1 MNIVVL
7 GAGESGVG
15 AALLAKY
22 TNESVF
28 VSEYGSIKDAY
39 KTELNNSCIHYEEGG
54 HSEDKVLS
62 ADVIIKSP
70 GIPESA
76 PIIQKIRANNIELI
90 SEIEFAYRH
99 CNGKIIGITGSNG
112 KTTTTLLTHH
122 ILNENNKK
130 VTLCGNIGKSFS
142 RVLSEGIEYE
152 YYVVEISSFQLD
164 DCIGFRPDITLL
176 LNITPDHLDRY
187 GDSIKEYAKSK
198 YKIAANQN
206 AEDVFIYNDD
216 DLLTTE
222 FLNSK
227 ELTQSLIPVKSKH
240 IKQPL
245 LMSNGDTI
253 DITKLKLKGEHN
265 AFNASCASEVGLQLG
280 LTSAQIEAAMLSF
293 TNAEH
298 RLEKVAQINEILFVN
313 DSKATNVD
321 SVLYALD
328 AYDQKLV
335 WIAGGKDKGNDYS
348 ELMSLVQEKVHT
360 LICLGVDNSK
370 LLEAFTP
377 VIKNVE
383 ETQDVNQAVEIAN
396 TYANAGDVVL
406 LSPACASFDLFNN
419 YEHRGELFKKAVFS
433 LIK

>member
-7 GAGESGVG
+7 GAGESGIG

-22 TNESVF
+22 KNESVF
-28 VSEYGSIKDAY
+28 VSEYGSIKEGY
-39 KTELNNSCIHYEEGG
+39 KAELNTNGIKYEESG
-54 HSEDKVLS
+54 HSDEKILN
-62 ADVIIKSP
+62 ADLIIKSP
-70 GIPESA
+70 GIPETA
-76 PIIQKIRANNIELI
+76 PIIQKIRNQNIELI
-90 SEIEFAYRH
+90 SEIEYGYRN
-99 CNGKIIGITGSNG
+99 CSARIIGITGSNG

-122 ILNENNKK
+122 ILSETNKR
-130 VTLCGNIGKSFS
+130 VTVCGNIGKSFA
-142 RVLSEGIEYE
+142 RVLSEGKEYD

-164 DCIGFRPDITLL
+164 DCIDFRPDIALL

-187 GDSIKEYAKSK
+187 NDSINKYAQSK

-206 AEDVFIYNDD
+206 EEDVFIYNDD
-216 DLLTTE
+216 DLLTNE
-222 FLNSK
+222 FLSSR
-227 ELTQSLIPVKSKH
+227 ELNQLLIPVKSKY

-253 DITKLKLKGEHN
+253 DISKLKLKGRHN
-265 AFNASCASEVGLQLG
+265 AFNASCASEVALQIGL
-280 LTSAQIEAAMLSF
+280 APNQIEAAMMSF
-293 TNAEH
+293 SNAQH
-298 RLEKVAQINEILFVN
+298 RLEKVARINEILFVN

-328 AYDQKLV
+328 AFDEKLV

-370 LLEAFTP
+370 LLDVFTP
-377 VIKNVE
+377 VIKNIE
-383 ETQDVNQAVEIAN
+383 ETQDVIEAVEIAN
-396 TYANAGDVVL
+396 RYADAGDVVL